1 MTFTIQ
7 HFIALLPLLITS
19 ATLVV
24 VMLAVAWKRNHSFT
38 ATLSVIGLNLALL
51 SLLPVLGVT
60 PIEVTPLV
68 LVDNYACFYM
78 ALVLVSA
85 LACVTLA
92 HAYMESYPG
101 NREELY
107 LLLLLAT
114 AGGLVLVSAQHLAS
128 LFIGLELLSVPV
140 YGMVAYAFFNKRSL
154 EAGIKYTVLS
164 AAGSAFLLFGMA
176 LLYAES
182 GTLGFAGLG
191 AKVAEHVLSGPLVS
205 VGVGMMLVGLGFKL
219 SLVPFHLWTPDVY
232 EGAPAPV
239 SAFLAT
245 ASKVAVFA
253 VLLRLFQIAPAAL
266 DNQLLNISLSV
277 IAVAS
282 ILFGNLLALTQ
293 SNIKRLLGYSS
304 IAHLGYLL
312 VALIASKG
320 MAVEAVGVY
329 LATYVLTSLG
339 AFGVITLMST
349 PYSGRD
355 ADALFEY
362 RGLFWRR
369 PVLTAVM
376 TVMMLSLAG
385 IPLTAGFI
393 GKFYVIAVGV
403 ESHLWWLIGAWCWAA
418 PSACTTTCG
427 SWSPC
432 SWSSPASASTTHR
445 STGASAP
452 AASCWW
458 PSPCWRSSS
467 ASTRSRCWKSSSIP
481 AWPSPAESPAPRKP
495 RLGGV
500 FLWPAPRTLPRCRG
514 MLRAPWMN
522 PEASCPPSTIST
534 SCDTTAPVGT
544 PRPPVT
550 ANGRDRSAPK
560 RSPPHAA
567 ATGR

>member
-219 SLVPFHLWTPDVY
+219 SLVPFHLWTRMSTKAPGAGLGVPRHRQQGRGVRRAAAAVPDRPGGPGQPTAEHLPERHRGRLDPLRQPAGTDPEQHQAPARLLVHRPPGLPAGRPDRQQGHGRGSGRRLPGYLRTDLPRRVRRDHPDV
-232 EGAPAPV
+232 
-239 SAFLAT
+239 
-245 ASKVAVFA
+245 
-253 VLLRLFQIAPAAL
+253 
-266 DNQLLNISLSV
+266 
-277 IAVAS
+277 
-282 ILFGNLLALTQ
+282 
-293 SNIKRLLGYSS
+293 
-304 IAHLGYLL
+304 H
-312 VALIASKG
+312 
-320 MAVEAVGVY
+320 
-329 LATYVLTSLG
+329 
-339 AFGVITLMST
+339 

-403 ESHLWWLIGAWCWAA
+403 ESHLWWLIGALVLGSAIGLYYYLRVMVTLFLVEPGIRQHDA
-418 PSACTTTCG
+418 PFNWGQRAG
-427 SWSPC
+427 GIMLV
-432 SWSSPASASTTHR
+432 AIALL
-445 STGASAP
+445 AFF
-452 AASCWW
+452 
-458 PSPCWRSSS
+458 
-467 ASTRSRCWKSSSIP
+467 
-481 AWPSPAESPAPRKP
+481 
-495 RLGGV
+495 LGVYPQPLLEILQHSG
-500 FLWPAPRTLPRCRG
+500 LALAG
-514 MLRAPWMN
+514 
-522 PEASCPPSTIST
+522 
-534 SCDTTAPVGT
+534 
-544 PRPPVT
+544 
-550 ANGRDRSAPK
+550 
-560 RSPPHAA
+560 
-567 ATGR
+567 